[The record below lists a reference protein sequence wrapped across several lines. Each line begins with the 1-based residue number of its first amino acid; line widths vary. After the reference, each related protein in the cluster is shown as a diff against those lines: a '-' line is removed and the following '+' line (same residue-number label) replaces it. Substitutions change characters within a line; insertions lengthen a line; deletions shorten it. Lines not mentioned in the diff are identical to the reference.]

1 MCLCLTR
8 LLVALQTIIL
18 VGVILLTA
26 NTASTYHN
34 WVIFYAFAQ
43 FIFGFGIGG
52 EYPVRTL
59 HLCADFVHA
68 DMLADVSTMHCASCF
83 ESTRDSICKTAA
95 ITQQRSHSDKSHQFC
110 TF

>member
-1 MCLCLTR
+1 MRLTR
-8 LLVALQTIIL
+8 LLVASQTIIL

-59 HLCADFVHA
+59 HLWFGCVHTGILVTV
-68 DMLADVSTMHCASCF
+68 DDGPWTLLSEVAS
-83 ESTRDSICKTAA
+83 
-95 ITQQRSHSDKSHQFC
+95 QRQHLSCLKQP
-110 TF
+110 